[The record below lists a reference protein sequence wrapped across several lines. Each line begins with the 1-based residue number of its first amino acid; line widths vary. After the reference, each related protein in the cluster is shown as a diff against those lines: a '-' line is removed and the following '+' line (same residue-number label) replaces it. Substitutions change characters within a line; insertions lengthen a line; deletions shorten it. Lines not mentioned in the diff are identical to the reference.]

1 MKVKSVKTLEESM
14 IEHGHTNLT
23 LAASIGLTEPAIRY
37 QKKKNAIVVDGE
49 IYFPSGHKI
58 TKNPFPKAK
67 KNVNK

>member
-14 IEHGHTNLT
+14 IEHGHTNIS
-23 LAASIGLTEPAIRY
+23 LAASFGLTEPAIRY

-49 IYFPSGHKI
+49 IYFPSGHTI

-67 KNVNK
+67 KNGK